1 MILKT
6 VATNADGDD
15 HGGND
20 ISRGE
25 GDYDV
30 TRHANVTWNDD
41 SDADYVDYEIHDGAG
56 TSILTTNDDSDADH
70 ADYEIDDGGGE
81 WLHQTVI
88 LMNMV
93 LKVVVMLL
101 LMSITRQ
108 RGQHHPD

>member
-15 HGGND
+15 HGGNG

-41 SDADYVDYEIHDGAG
+41 SDADHVDYEIHDGAG
-56 TSILTTNDDSDADH
+56 MSILTTNDDSDADH

-108 RGQHHPD
+108 RGQRHSG